1 MIEDKLMLRETLYLY
16 TFQEAPLRSFIFKH
30 FPNQAINL
38 YVFLLETRFNRSDI
52 SLVYLLLFTKCL
64 CAGVWAWALLPCPT
78 QWALTL
84 SL

>member
-30 FPNQAINL
+30 FLNQAINL

-52 SLVYLLLFTKCL
+52 SLVYL
-64 CAGVWAWALLPCPT
+64 
-78 QWALTL
+78 
-84 SL
+84 